1 MEFVKVKGFI
11 LFITT
16 AFLFVGIFFMLF
28 SDINSEKNVSKTK
41 PKATKVNFEAYAG
54 NKGLT
59 MHQIDSVTAKYNYSF
74 TKFND
79 PFYSKTSE
87 EPKKS

>member
-1 MEFVKVKGFI
+1 MKSLI

-28 SDINSEKNVSKTK
+28 SDIKSEKNVSKTK
-41 PKATKVNFEAYAG
+41 PKATKVDFDAYSG

-59 MHQIDSVTAKYNYSF
+59 MHEIDSITAKYNYSF

-79 PFYSKTSE
+79 PAYSKTPE